1 MPGLPGLILPSAAD
15 REIFA
20 ALVSKDREERGVTPL
35 QIARPTSRRYGPAV
49 CTPARAQRMIKPQ
62 WGTHM
67 SKEILIEIASRI
79 AAGIVAGRPLSE
91 VVAQKSAQIASV
103 AQDAVRLAREIEKEA
118 AKSA

>member
-1 MPGLPGLILPSAAD
+1 
-15 REIFA
+15 
-20 ALVSKDREERGVTPL
+20 
-35 QIARPTSRRYGPAV
+35 
-49 CTPARAQRMIKPQ
+49 
-62 WGTHM
+62 M
-67 SKEILIEIASRI
+67 SKETLIEIASRI